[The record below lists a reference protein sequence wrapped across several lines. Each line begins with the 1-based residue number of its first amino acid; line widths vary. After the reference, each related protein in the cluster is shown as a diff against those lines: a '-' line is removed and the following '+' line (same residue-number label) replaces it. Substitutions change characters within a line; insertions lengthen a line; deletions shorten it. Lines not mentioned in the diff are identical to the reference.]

1 MRIRIPAAFCAA
13 AILLS
18 LPLPSGGQWK
28 DLGGP
33 GGCGIQALAANGSY
47 LFAGTAFGVFVST
60 DEGGTWAAAGEVGSA
75 ALGNASVDRFYTSGP
90 DLFALACRGIL
101 LSRDNGASWEP
112 ANTGLPDDPGVLCF
126 LEVESVLYC
135 GLYQGGIYR
144 SMDRGAHWMPAGAGL
159 PEDVEVMSL
168 AAMGEVLY
176 AGFEYDQGIYCSGD
190 GGVTWAPLDP
200 QLPDEAYARFL
211 VVNGGR
217 LLAGTSGD
225 GIFMIEEG
233 GRAWTK
239 IEADWD
245 EDGDI
250 YFFASRG
257 PGLLVNI
264 EDKAYLSMD
273 GGKIWREIEVGSSPD
288 GVSISCFAA
297 SGPRLFV
304 GTDGSG
310 LFRSDDLG
318 MTWIPVNA
326 GFPSRADIAA
336 LARIGSDL
344 FAASGEWGKGGSVY
358 LRSEAGAGWE
368 AAGLTLPE
376 ETDINCLE
384 AVGTDLLAGTE
395 SGIFL
400 SEDRGRTWSLV
411 TPEQSDRPY
420 VNGFAVDGLR
430 ILAGTNDG
438 ILLSTDRGRTWVRVF
453 PEAEYSEPVDC
464 FVRAGPALF
473 AGGFRGVLV
482 SRDRGGTWQRV
493 NAGLPKGA
501 RCVALA
507 SDGKVIVAGITPPE
521 DGKDQEFDAEGNPVI
536 EIPDDP
542 KYALFVSSDEGRS
555 WTAAKPALTEPFKV
569 SCLAASGSGFVAA
582 LEGYYLKAGRHCLGL
597 FLSTDGGRSWT
608 EEWPG
613 QWTAAPIN
621 SFLVDKDE
629 ILAATKGAGVW
640 RMPLSALKKRAP

>member
-1 MRIRIPAAFCAA
+1 MRTHVAVLLCGAV
-13 AILLS
+13 ILFA
-18 LPLPSGGQWK
+18 LPLQIRGQWT

-33 GGCGIQALAANGSY
+33 GGCSIQALAANGSY

-75 ALGNASVDRFYTSGP
+75 ALGNASVGRLYASGS
-90 DLFALACRGIL
+90 DIFALASRGVLI
-101 LSRDNGASWEP
+101 SRDSGASWES
-112 ANTGLPDDPGVLCF
+112 ANTGLPDDPEVLCF

-135 GLYQGGIYR
+135 GLYDGGIYR
-144 SMDRGAHWMPAGAGL
+144 STDRGAHWMPAGAGL
-159 PEDVEVMSL
+159 PEDSEVSSL

-176 AGFEYDQGIYCSGD
+176 AGFEYDQGIYRSGD
-190 GGVTWAPLDP
+190 DGVTWAPLDP

-211 VVNGGR
+211 VVNGRR

-233 GRAWTK
+233 GTAWTK

-245 EDGDI
+245 EDGEI
-250 YFFASRG
+250 YFLTSNG

-273 GGKIWREIEVGSSPD
+273 GGTIWKEIEVGSSPD

-326 GFPSRADIAA
+326 GFPSRADITA
-336 LARIGSDL
+336 LARMGPDL
-344 FAASGEWGKGGSVY
+344 FAATGEWGKSGSVY
-358 LRSEAGAGWE
+358 VRSEGGAGWE

-376 ETDINCLE
+376 ETDISCLA
-384 AVGTDLLAGTE
+384 AVGTGLLAGTE
-395 SGIFL
+395 RGIFL

-411 TPEQSDRPY
+411 TPEPHDPPS
-420 VNGFAVDGLR
+420 VNCFAVDGLR
-430 ILAGTNDG
+430 ILAGTTDG
-438 ILLSTDRGRTWVRVF
+438 ILLSTDRGRTWVSVF
-453 PEAEYSEPVDC
+453 PQPEYSEGVVC
-464 FVRAGPALF
+464 FVRVGAALF
-473 AGGFRGVLV
+473 AGGFRSVLV
-482 SRDRGGTWQRV
+482 SRDRGETWKQA
-493 NAGLPKGA
+493 NSGLPKGA
-501 RCVALA
+501 SCVSLV
-507 SDGKVIVAGITPPE
+507 SNGKVIVAGITPPE
-521 DGKDQEFDAEGNPVI
+521 DEKDREFDAEGDPII
-536 EIPDDP
+536 EIPDYP
-542 KYALFVSSDEGRS
+542 KYALFVSGDEGRS
-555 WTAAKPALTEPFKV
+555 WTAGNTGLSEPFKV
-569 SCLAASGSGFVAA
+569 SCLAASGSSFVAA

-621 SFLVDKDE
+621 SFLVEKDE